1 MELRCDI
8 IASLA
13 FSLTVTIT
21 HTPHIDQR
29 IGANPMSTACLVEL
43 LIFSAL
49 KT

>member
-21 HTPHIDQR
+21 HALHIDQHM
-29 IGANPMSTACLVEL
+29 GANPMSATCLVGL